1 MKTLTATLTTAA
13 LLAGCASSTEP
24 PNSALVVEREIAA
37 LSRTEVIAAVTECE
51 NAGLNA
57 LVLYGK
63 RRINGQPS
71 SVVVDVT
78 CLPVPR
84 RPR

>member
-1 MKTLTATLTTAA
+1 MKTLTATLTAA
-13 LLAGCASSTEP
+13 VLLAGCAANNEP
-24 PNSALVVEREIAA
+24 PNSRLVVESEIAA

-63 RRINGQPS
+63 RRVNGQPS

-84 RPR
+84 RLR